1 MDREKIIKIIQNN
14 IDIYGCY
21 DGNTANEIIKDLLY
35 KLNIDYSEIDFT
47 PNAMFVENVASNN
60 EYSFTILK
68 RKDYTLTLLVT
79 ERGHWFDYYKDADKI
94 EIIKEL
100 PKVYNKNLPYYSP
113 DNPLN
118 VNDKFIYN
126 GDLFI
131 VDGYIYH
138 DMSIFASKVCEVIE
152 IPTSDLKYDFDYGE
166 YYYNY
171 EEYCENIM
179 NEMNDEN
186 NF

>member
-1 MDREKIIKIIQNN
+1 MDREDILKVIRSN
-14 IDIYGCY
+14 IDMFGCY
-21 DGNTANEIIKDLLY
+21 DYYVANEIVKDLMHILHVESNE
-35 KLNIDYSEIDFT
+35 LDFT
-47 PNAMFVENVASNN
+47 PNPNVIENVYTYDLF
-60 EYSFTILK
+60 EYSILE
-68 RKDYTLTLLVT
+68 RKEDTLVLLVL
-79 ERGHWFDYYKDADKI
+79 EPYYWLDYYKDADKI

-131 VDGYIYH
+131 VDAYIYH
-138 DMSIFASKVCEVIE
+138 DTSIYSSKVYEVIE
-152 IPTSDLKYDFDYGE
+152 IPTSDLKYEFDYGE

-171 EEYCENIM
+171 NC
-179 NEMNDEN
+179 
-186 NF
+186 